1 MKRVL
6 VQQTDWTHSVHGIDQ
21 VQEQKGLDMVRRDW
35 CPLSKDVGNFALRE
49 ILSAKPKEDVVTAI
63 HDHLNK
69 VWQADFAYTEWLAD
83 SFTVAAMQCPACCE
97 RGFLNHPAIVLH
109 LQDACSDQ

>member
-1 MKRVL
+1 
-6 VQQTDWTHSVHGIDQ
+6 

-69 VWQADFAYTEWLAD
+69 VPCKAWIADISQHYTHAGLL
-83 SFTVAAMQCPACCE
+83 
-97 RGFLNHPAIVLH
+97 GLH
-109 LQDACSDQ
+109 QLCSWPPGH

>member
-1 MKRVL
+1 ML
-6 VQQTDWTHSVHGIDQ
+6 GADDHIDCTPSVFDTDQ

-49 ILSAKPKEDVVTAI
+49 ILSAKPKEDVVAAI

-69 VWQADFAYTEWLAD
+69 VCQADFAQT
-83 SFTVAAMQCPACCE
+83 
-97 RGFLNHPAIVLH
+97 G
-109 LQDACSDQ
+109 

>member
-1 MKRVL
+1 MHKCEVG
-6 VQQTDWTHSVHGIDQ
+6 VQ

-69 VWQADFAYTEWLAD
+69 VPCCPHTLAGLR
-83 SFTVAAMQCPACCE
+83 TAAAVQLA
-97 RGFLNHPAIVLH
+97 AWSSI
-109 LQDACSDQ
+109 

>member
-1 MKRVL
+1 
-6 VQQTDWTHSVHGIDQ
+6 

-69 VWQADFAYTEWLAD
+69 VSCSPHTLAGLD
-83 SFTVAAMQCPACCE
+83 EAPA
-97 RGFLNHPAIVLH
+97 GH
-109 LQDACSDQ
+109 LFIDIMCLC

>member
-1 MKRVL
+1 M
-6 VQQTDWTHSVHGIDQ
+6 Q

-49 ILSAKPKEDVVTAI
+49 ILSAKPKEDVVAAI

-69 VWQADFAYTEWLAD
+69 VPCCPHTLAGVR
-83 SFTVAAMQCPACCE
+83 TAAAVQLAAWSSILCA
-97 RGFLNHPAIVLH
+97 
-109 LQDACSDQ
+109 